1 MFTSIKAFLYQYYY
15 NAISI
20 GGFMAGVV
28 TYVVSYLDVWK
39 FIWFV
44 LLQC

>member
-28 TYVVSYLDVWK
+28 SYLDVWK